1 MLNSLREKKTVQ
13 EMQFPDVPILLKVR
27 YFAQSRFLWRFLY
40 MLILTVVQ
48 LEDHKMKNNLYDFD
62 DSGDQNALY
71 LSKQDWSIN

>member
-1 MLNSLREKKTVQ
+1 
-13 EMQFPDVPILLKVR
+13 
-27 YFAQSRFLWRFLY
+27 

-62 DSGDQNALY
+62 HSGDQNALY

>member
-13 EMQFPDVPILLKVR
+13 EMQFPDVPILLKV
-27 YFAQSRFLWRFLY
+27 RFLWRFLY

-62 DSGDQNALY
+62 HSGDQNVLY